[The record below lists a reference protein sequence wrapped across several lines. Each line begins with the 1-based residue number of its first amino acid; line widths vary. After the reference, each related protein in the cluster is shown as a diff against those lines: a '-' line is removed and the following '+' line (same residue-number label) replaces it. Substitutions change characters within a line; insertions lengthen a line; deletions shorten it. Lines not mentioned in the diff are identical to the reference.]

1 MSKKTH
7 ILLLS
12 SWYPTKEKPFLG
24 NFVRR
29 QAELLSIKYQVS
41 IINTISDSTVKDIN
55 TKENVYN
62 EVREITVRHSKSK
75 SFFKKRKE
83 QANAFSHGLSLVTEI
98 DLIIGNVALSKSWQ
112 FIEAKKKFN
121 VPLIYIEHGS
131 FFRTE
136 IKTQRNIVE
145 KYLLWQLK
153 KNVNEIV
160 AVSDFL
166 KKDMQTDFKGRDIK
180 IIGNHVDSELFSLS
194 PPGINNDRT
203 EFLHISTLDKQTKN
217 AAGIIRACSILKKS
231 GGNFRLTI
239 ISDEDGSLYKE
250 LAIAEGVFNEIDFVG
265 PLKWEE
271 TVPYYHKADAFIL
284 FSHYETFSIV
294 LAEAMM
300 TGTPVIST
308 SVGIATEL
316 NKNLGL
322 NVENNNVSE
331 LASAMMEITSK
342 SESYSKK
349 EIREF
354 AMNYSQESILQ
365 KWTTLI
371 DSYVD

>member
-1 MSKKTH
+1 MSKKSH

-24 NFVRR
+24 NFVHR
-29 QAELLSIKYQVS
+29 QAELLSTKYQVTV
-41 IINTISDSTVKDIN
+41 INTISDSAVIDIDTEEKISN
-55 TKENVYN
+55 GI
-62 EVREITVRHSKSK
+62 REITVRHSKSK

-98 DLIIGNVALSKSWQ
+98 DLIIGNVALPKSWQ
-112 FIEAKKKFN
+112 FIEAKKKLN

-136 IKTQRNIVE
+136 IKAKRNIVE

-166 KKDMQTDFKGRDIK
+166 KKDMQVDFKGRDIK
-180 IIGNHVDSELFSLS
+180 IIGNHVDSELFSVS
-194 PPGINNDRT
+194 PEVNNGRT

-239 ISDEDGSLYKE
+239 ISDEDSSLCKE
-250 LAIAEGVFNEIDFVG
+250 LAITEGVFNEIDFVG
-265 PLKWEE
+265 PLKWEK
-271 TVPYYHKADAFIL
+271 TVPYYHKADAFVL

-300 TGTPVIST
+300 TGTPLIST
-308 SVGIATEL
+308 SVGIATKL
-316 NKNLGL
+316 NKNLGF
-322 NVENNNVSE
+322 NVENNNIAE
-331 LASAMMEITSK
+331 LATTMMQITSN
-342 SESYSKK
+342 SESFSKK
-349 EIREF
+349 EIRVF
-354 AMNYSQESILQ
+354 AMNYSQASILQ

-371 DSYVD
+371 DRYVD